1 MDGPLLEADRGQV
14 SLITLRDEVIRQF
27 RFHDPSKNLPF
38 TSSAGSRAAV
48 TRGHCSMM
56 RGGSSDEDGEVDGD
70 EDGGEDESD
79 EDGDVATNS
88 CRPLLGV
95 ASGVISW

>member
-1 MDGPLLEADRGQV
+1 
-14 SLITLRDEVIRQF
+14 
-27 RFHDPSKNLPF
+27 
-38 TSSAGSRAAV
+38 
-48 TRGHCSMM
+48 MM

-70 EDGGEDESD
+70 EDGGDASD

-88 CRPLLGV
+88 CRPLLGD